1 MKILIAVRSKEFS
14 VPTLSAGMK
23 IAQSFKAKATIVDV
37 GEKINDFSLKEVSM
51 AQERM
56 ESWNFDRP
64 GVDVLEWAFEYLA
77 QNGLIKTTSIDA
89 GFPKNTLIEK
99 GSSRA
104 EVFLEGSVSDDVSLI
119 LRNGNIIEELRGEVQ
134 SEGYDVTIIGAS
146 QKRSMAYDLVQYIDS
161 SIFVA
166 NNYDSNQSYRILLA
180 VDDSPATKKTVKYG
194 VRVAQA
200 FGIGVDILTISTKEE
215 FGKDYKNAAAWAA
228 KLLRRSGIEYKN
240 RFEVGDPSHLIATN
254 GGEDH
259 IIVMGA
265 SSSNPLKTLF
275 KSNKPLKVLENCRC
289 PILIVK

>member
-1 MKILIAVRSKEFS
+1 MS
-14 VPTLSAGMK
+14 
-23 IAQSFKAKATIVDV
+23 
-37 GEKINDFSLKEVSM
+37 
-51 AQERM
+51 
-56 ESWNFDRP
+56 
-64 GVDVLEWAFEYLA
+64 
-77 QNGLIKTTSIDA
+77 
-89 GFPKNTLIEK
+89 
-99 GSSRA
+99 
-104 EVFLEGSVSDDVSLI
+104 
-119 LRNGNIIEELRGEVQ
+119 
-134 SEGYDVTIIGAS
+134 
-146 QKRSMAYDLVQYIDS
+146 YDLVQYIDS

-200 FGIGVDILTISTKEE
+200 FGIGVDILTISTKKE

-275 KSNKPLKVLENCRC
+275 KSNKPLKVLENCKC